1 MWVRKPRLVLST
13 PAAEW
18 EPKQSKSVALVLMSW
33 QRCYWRTNNGLASY
47 FGSYIH
53 SFGGDCKAHK
63 TILSEIRTPPWS
75 QKTAVT
81 RHPRKRRHR
90 FGKSGNNIKIRR
102 YRDTRYEIRPPPAP
116 SQTILYLVS
125 AYLCISITVSG
136 SAGDTQVAPTLL
148 YVKKPPC
155 FAAGRFRAL
164 FKRDISRTFSCSY
177 GQLQTSACASG
188 WG

>member
-1 MWVRKPRLVLST
+1 MRWLELPPLEERRKLWVRKPRLVLST

-102 YRDTRYEIRPPPAP
+102 YRDTRYEIRPPPP
-116 SQTILYLVS
+116 RLKLS
-125 AYLCISITVSG
+125 CISYLRIFVS
-136 SAGDTQVAPTLL
+136 QLPFLV
-148 YVKKPPC
+148 
-155 FAAGRFRAL
+155 RRATHRSPL
-164 FKRDISRTFSCSY
+164 HYYT
-177 GQLQTSACASG
+177 
-188 WG
+188 

>member
-102 YRDTRYEIRPPPAP
+102 YRDTRYEIRPPRPV
-116 SQTILYLVS
+116 SNYLVS
-125 AYLCISITVSG
+125 RICVSLYLNYRFWFGGRHTGRPYIIIREKTALLFSKAVS
-136 SAGDTQVAPTLL
+136 SV
-148 YVKKPPC
+148 
-155 FAAGRFRAL
+155 